1 MLKYSKRGE
10 IMDWTHTS
18 LINYFIKDLCPDE
31 QRGIWGYIKD
41 NCTSSFAIK
50 YAKHQ
55 NNLTA
60 CLKQDFCLFDT
71 EEQLKDY
78 LQIYINHFEAVNN
91 RMKRNGR
98 APLFENPNDL
108 MACFDWV
115 KTLLTFDDKS
125 RWNTLLGCTSFE
137 DYKPKTVQKG
147 MLAVIDL
154 YIENYQLN
162 KNITLALTEM
172 RGEKDCIESGIT
184 HNVYEYVNLKLLK
197 NGIQP
202 IFEDVN
208 DKKACNEKRREIL
221 DVRPLKKVLGYLGV
235 SSQEEYKA
243 PTTTPLCLTLEK
255 YTRGR
260 HFSVCYEVARH
271 IHFILADETLPEK
284 VLEYAEYVNALCR
297 YNVFDNLNDLTA
309 CKETAKKLKE
319 LIPLEEI
326 TKQ

>member
-1 MLKYSKRGE
+1 MAYTS
-10 IMDWTHTS
+10 TS

-50 YAKHQ
+50 YAKYQ
-55 NNLTA
+55 NNLSA
-60 CLKQDFCLFDT
+60 CLKESFCLFDT
-71 EEQLKDY
+71 EEQLENY

-98 APLFENPNDL
+98 APLFENPNNL

-154 YIENYQLN
+154 YVENYSLN
-162 KNITLALTEM
+162 KDITLALTEM

-184 HNVYEYVNLKLLK
+184 HNVYECVNLKLLK
-197 NGIQP
+197 NGIKP
-202 IFEDVN
+202 IFEDIN

-221 DVRPLKKVLGYLGV
+221 DVRPLIEVLDYLGV

-271 IHFILADETLPEK
+271 ILFILANETLPEK

-297 YNVFDNLNDLTA
+297 CNVFDNLNDLTA
-309 CKETAKKLKE
+309 CKETAKKLTE